1 MSTVKEILDR
11 KGADVVTMVADE
23 SVVNAARVM
32 NDRGIGG
39 VVVTDANQKMIGI
52 FTERDI
58 LRRVV
63 AEQRDP
69 AETRLRDVMTSPV
82 MTCRLQASI
91 EELVGLVTAKRIRHI
106 PVMDGDKLIG
116 IVTSGDLLAHQVR
129 EQADTIE
136 FLNSYVYDVR

>member
-1 MSTVKEILDR
+1 MTTVNEILAE
-11 KGADVVTMVADE
+11 KGSEVVTMAADE

-32 NDRGIGG
+32 NEQGIGG
-39 VVVTDANQKMIGI
+39 VVVIDGKRMVGI

-63 AEQRDP
+63 AERRDP
-69 AETRLRDVMTSPV
+69 ATTRVRDVMTSPV
-82 MTCRLQASI
+82 MTCRPAASI
-91 EELVGLVTAKRIRHI
+91 EELMSVVTTKRIRHI
-106 PVMDGDKLIG
+106 PVMDGDTWVG
-116 IVTSGDLLAHQVR
+116 IVTSGDLLAYQVR